1 MKPAF
6 SLIRGLC
13 NKIDFTTNLFSNFN
27 TPTALSLKRISG
39 QSYAKAQISAWLRGH
54 CLPPTILITG
64 NEGVGKREL
73 AIELARAINCQRQ
86 QEDACDECPS
96 CIKITSLS
104 HRDVHV
110 LLPLTSEGNRS
121 DDAAMATMRNA
132 VSQYMEE
139 NTSLV
144 RSRSNIPRD
153 HIRRL
158 HREMVYAP
166 AEGKRR
172 IAIIFEADCMSTAG
186 ANSLLKI
193 LEEPPV
199 HAIFIMVSANP
210 ERLLPTVLSR
220 CQRLD
225 LRPLKTV
232 ELMNRLLERG
242 VEKNRAK
249 LAARMGAG
257 SVHRSDSF
265 IHNTEQFNELRNQVE
280 HFLASGFAQD
290 DSVYWSTLENL
301 GTRNDR
307 GQLEDFLEVCGV
319 YLRDLFL
326 LLEGREANVTN
337 IDRVQ
342 WLKSQIPFLDSDLI
356 ENSGE
361 VLDLSYADL
370 FRNGNAQL
378 LLVKLWQSLHSCKRR
393 LD

>member
-1 MKPAF
+1 
-6 SLIRGLC
+6 
-13 NKIDFTTNLFSNFN
+13 
-27 TPTALSLKRISG
+27 
-39 QSYAKAQISAWLRGH
+39 
-54 CLPPTILITG
+54 
-64 NEGVGKREL
+64 
-73 AIELARAINCQRQ
+73 
-86 QEDACDECPS
+86 
-96 CIKITSLS
+96 
-104 HRDVHV
+104 
-110 LLPLTSEGNRS
+110 
-121 DDAAMATMRNA
+121 
-132 VSQYMEE
+132 
-139 NTSLV
+139 
-144 RSRSNIPRD
+144 
-153 HIRRL
+153 
-158 HREMVYAP
+158 
-166 AEGKRR
+166 
-172 IAIIFEADCMSTAG
+172 
-186 ANSLLKI
+186 
-193 LEEPPV
+193 
-199 HAIFIMVSANP
+199 
-210 ERLLPTVLSR
+210 
-220 CQRLD
+220 
-225 LRPLKTV
+225 
-232 ELMNRLLERG
+232 MNRLLERG

-370 FRNGNAQL
+370 FRNVNAQL
-378 LLVKLWQSLHSCKRR
+378 LLVKLWQSLHSRKRR